1 MAPTDRL
8 SDRHI
13 VSVRRL
19 VAPSTLRYELPLTT
33 EQQDVVHTGRL
44 DAASILRGEDDRLLV
59 IVGPCSVHDPL
70 SALDYAASISAG

>member
-13 VSVRRL
+13 VDVRRL
-19 VAPSTLRYELPLTT
+19 VAPSTLLNELPLTPD
-33 EQQDVVHTGRL
+33 QQEVVLTGRL

-59 IVGPCSVHDPL
+59 IVGPCSVHDPA
-70 SALDYAASISAG
+70 SAVDYA